1 MISIPTIQNNVN
13 KADLNTKNG
22 VLFQSSDPSKE
33 CSTGKLSIEAEN
45 GGLSPYLEYN
55 AGTRGDFESSLGMS
69 TKSCNP
75 DKEERQARKQKRK
88 RNQGLARKLVGG
100 RLESCGRVPVPVM
113 INGELVRI
121 PSESRSVTILK
132 NGENYSFGG
141 LMHCGSVWCCPECA
155 SMITEYRRNELKLAC
170 ENAISEGLH
179 ISMLTLTVPHYA
191 KDRLQDVLDGI
202 SSALRKFK
210 NRKAFKRLAQ
220 EIGLVG
226 NIRTLEVTYGEN
238 GWHPHFHILLFTK
251 SEFSQQE
258 LFSIKEN
265 LLSQWQ
271 SACVSSGL
279 PVPNNHG
286 LDLVNGEWAAAYVIK
301 WGIEEEMTKGHLKQG
316 IKEGHVSPF
325 GLLDLY
331 NQGDENAGRRFQEFA
346 KVFKGKRQL
355 VWSKGLRELLKV
367 GEQKPDEEIIN
378 EIENA
383 SVEVMKI
390 AFSDFQQI
398 MKYEKET
405 EFLCK
410 ICPKGKD
417 AIMAFIDNLYKLE
430 GRGRQPR
437 ALK

>member
-1 MISIPTIQNNVN
+1 MSIIYTNQNNVN
-13 KADLNTKNG
+13 TASLNTKNG
-22 VLFQSSDPSKE
+22 FFCQSSDTTKESATGNPSRK
-33 CSTGKLSIEAEN
+33 AQN

-55 AGTRGDFESSLGMS
+55 AQARGDFESSLGIS

-75 DKEERQARKQKRK
+75 EKEERQTRKQKRK
-88 RNQGLARKLVGG
+88 RNQGHARKLVGG

-113 INGELVRI
+113 INGELVKMT
-121 PSESRSVTILK
+121 SESRSVSILQ

-170 ENAISEGLH
+170 ENALSEGLH

-191 KDRLQDVLDGI
+191 KNLLNDVLDGI

-210 NRKAFKRLAQ
+210 NRKAFKKLSQ

-258 LFSIKEN
+258 LFSIQEN

-279 PVPNNHG
+279 PVPNKHG
-286 LDLVNGEWAAAYVIK
+286 LDLVNGAWAAAYVTK

-331 NQGDENAGRRFQEFA
+331 DQGDENAGRRFQEFA

-355 VWSKGLRELLKV
+355 VWSKGLREFLKV

-378 EIENA
+378 EIENS

-405 EFLCK
+405 EFLCQ

-417 AIMAFIDNLYKLE
+417 AIIAFIDNLYKLDVSFS
-430 GRGRQPR
+430 PPY
-437 ALK
+437 